1 MEQPKNPLR
10 QPDHYGKHE
19 LNVDED
25 AIYSFNRKMS
35 EAYRPD
41 YFITLDTFLG
51 DTKATDRAHANLTRK
66 VRLFFRRL
74 SNKTKQHIRYVCWYD
89 QAPTSGKLHIHGSV
103 TFEKFIIPANE
114 VRALWLAMVKN
125 KLPEEVKYLDDK
137 MSVEAWLSAVKETKL
152 KAAKA
157 IDITNDEKRVP
168 ALLYRWTAA
177 PA

>member
-1 MEQPKNPLR
+1 MRHKCYKSGGLR
-10 QPDHYGKHE
+10 EPDNYGKHA
-19 LNVDED
+19 LSVDED

-103 TFEKFIIPANE
+103 TFEKFIIPESWKPNNYVE
-114 VRALWLAMVKN
+114 LLFNDGESIVVEIDPN
-125 KLPEEVKYLDDK
+125 SEIGEEI
-137 MSVEAWLSAVKETKL
+137 ET
-152 KAAKA
+152 
-157 IDITNDEKRVP
+157 
-168 ALLYRWTAA
+168 
-177 PA
+177 